1 MADPW
6 LGTTVLGRYM
16 IKRKLGEGGMSV
28 AYLADYGGRDV
39 VVKLPNLEG
48 QAPPNMCVDKLR
60 VEGEMT

>member
-6 LGTTVLGRYM
+6 LGTTVLGRYV

-39 VVKLPNLEG
+39 VVKLPNTMDRAR
-48 QAPPNMCVDKLR
+48 APPNILH
-60 VEGEMT
+60 

>member
-6 LGTTVLGRYM
+6 LGRTVLGRYV

-39 VVKLPNLEG
+39 VVKFPNVSG
-48 QAPPNMCVDKLR
+48 PNPSITALIS
-60 VEGEMT
+60 